1 MLNFSFGHAATPWR
15 VAAALGFL
23 LAGSLA
29 NAQAFKDYA
38 GTWQFTIS
46 GGDDGKGTAVV
57 DEQGRIQGLGGSSK
71 SPQPLML
78 SGQIEAGGN
87 TQFTATP
94 KGMTTGGASFTGK
107 LEASGQGKGQW
118 KDAGSGLSG
127 VWAAARRSQTKE
139 DLPTQQTFRC
149 EIDGRV
155 TDDPQARADLMTSKN
170 GLPFFRVISI
180 LEDQYSMDVKAR
192 REPVPGAGEI
202 VNEPGWSTRLR
213 IAKHSDKM
221 SGRWNFRTLDMQ
233 AKRATGT
240 LDFEAGAHRGS
251 CRFDLFLSVADL
263 ARLPLP
269 R

>member
-1 MLNFSFGHAATPWR
+1 MTIDFLRRS
-15 VAAALGFL
+15 AAAWRAVALIGL
-23 LAGSLA
+23 CLASGLA

-71 SPQPLML
+71 SPLPLML

-94 KGMTTGGASFTGK
+94 KGMSSGGATFSGK
-107 LEASGQGKGQW
+107 LEASGQGKGKWQ
-118 KDAGSGLSG
+118 DAGSGLSG
-127 VWAAARRSQTKE
+127 AWAAVRQTQAKE

-149 EIDGRV
+149 EIDGRT
-155 TDDPQARADLMTSKN
+155 TDDPQARADLMTSKS

-180 LEDQYSMDVKAR
+180 VQDQYAMDVKAR
-192 REPVPGAGEI
+192 RDPVPGTGEI
-202 VNEPGWSTRLR
+202 VNEPGWSTRLT
-213 IAKHSDKM
+213 IARHSDKM
-221 SGRWNFRTLDMQ
+221 NGRWNFRTLDMQ
-233 AKRATGT
+233 SKRATGT
-240 LDFEAGAHRGS
+240 LEFEAGAHRGT
-251 CRFDLFLSVADL
+251 CRFDLFLFVADM

>member
-1 MLNFSFGHAATPWR
+1 MPNITLAR
-15 VAAALGFL
+15 AAALGLWF
-23 LAGSLA
+23 ACSLA
-29 NAQAFKDYA
+29 SAQAFKDYA

-71 SPQPLML
+71 SPLPLML

-94 KGMTTGGASFTGK
+94 KGMTNGGATFSGK
-107 LEASGQGKGQW
+107 LDTSGQGKGKWQ
-118 KDAGSGLSG
+118 DAGSGLSG
-127 VWAAARRSQTKE
+127 VWAAVRQSQTKE
-139 DLPTQQTFRC
+139 ALPTQQTFRC

-155 TDDPQARADLMTSKN
+155 SDDPQARADFMTSKS

-180 LEDQYSMDVKAR
+180 LPDQYSMDVKAR
-192 REPVPGAGEI
+192 RDPVPGAGEI
-202 VNEPGWSTRLR
+202 VNEPGWSTKLR
-213 IAKHSDKM
+213 IEKHSDKM
-221 SGRWNFRTLDMQ
+221 NGRWNFRTLDMQ
-233 AKRATGT
+233 SKRATGS
-240 LDFEAGAHRGS
+240 LEFEAGAHRGA
-251 CRFDLFLSVADL
+251 CRFDLFLNVADL

>member
-1 MLNFSFGHAATPWR
+1 MLNISAAR
-15 VAAALGFL
+15 VAALGLWF
-23 LAGSLA
+23 ASSLA
-29 NAQAFKDYA
+29 CAQAFKDYA

-71 SPQPLML
+71 SPLPLML

-94 KGMTTGGASFTGK
+94 KGMTAGGATFSGK
-107 LEASGQGKGQW
+107 LETSGQGKGRWQ
-118 KDAGSGLSG
+118 DAGSGLSG
-127 VWAAARRSQTKE
+127 AWAAVRQSQAKE
-139 DLPTQQTFRC
+139 ELPTQQTFRC

-155 TDDPQARADLMTSKN
+155 TDDPQARADFMTSKS

-180 LEDQYSMDVKAR
+180 LQDQYSMDVKTR
-192 REPVPGAGEI
+192 RDPVPGVGEI
-202 VNEPGWSTRLR
+202 VNEPGWSTRLT
-213 IAKHSDKM
+213 IARHSDKM
-221 SGRWNFRTLDMQ
+221 NGRWNFRTLDMQ
-233 AKRATGT
+233 SKRATGT
-240 LDFEAGAHRGS
+240 LEFEAGSHRGS
-251 CRFDLFLSVADL
+251 CRFDLFLFVADL

>member
-1 MLNFSFGHAATPWR
+1 MAR
-15 VAAALGFL
+15 AAALSLWFVC
-23 LAGSLA
+23 SLA
-29 NAQAFKDYA
+29 CAQAFKDYA

-71 SPQPLML
+71 SPLPLML

-94 KGMTTGGASFTGK
+94 KGMSFGGATFSGK
-107 LEASGQGKGQW
+107 LEASGQGKGKWQ
-118 KDAGSGLSG
+118 DAGSGLSG
-127 VWAAARRSQTKE
+127 AWAAVRQTQAKE

-149 EIDGRV
+149 EIDGRA
-155 TDDPQARADLMTSKN
+155 TDDPQARADLMTSKS

-180 LEDQYSMDVKAR
+180 VQDQYSMDVKAR
-192 REPVPGAGEI
+192 RDPVPGAGEI
-202 VNEPGWSTRLR
+202 VNEPGWSTRLT
-213 IAKHSDKM
+213 IARHSDKM
-221 SGRWNFRTLDMQ
+221 NGRWNFRTLDMQ
-233 AKRATGT
+233 SKRATGT
-240 LDFEAGAHRGS
+240 LEFEAGAHRGT
-251 CRFDLFLSVADL
+251 CRFDLFLFVADM